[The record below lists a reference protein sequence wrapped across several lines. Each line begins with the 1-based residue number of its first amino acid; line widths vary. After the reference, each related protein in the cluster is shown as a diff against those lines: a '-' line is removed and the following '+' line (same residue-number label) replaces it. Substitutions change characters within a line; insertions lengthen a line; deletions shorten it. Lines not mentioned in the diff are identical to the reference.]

1 MAITNFVPT
10 IWSARLLEAL
20 KNEQIYTSPAVI
32 NRDYEGD
39 IAAYGS
45 TVKINSIGDVTVADY
60 TKDTNIADP
69 EGLSSEQT
77 TLVIDQ
83 AKYFNFLIDDI
94 DKAQQNPKL
103 MDSAMSQAA
112 FNLAT
117 VADNFVAALYVNAG
131 LSIADDTTPFVPTAA
146 TAYNLFVDA
155 RTKLTENA
163 VPMSGRYAIVPP
175 WLVGMLLEDSRFVSA
190 GTVATD
196 TVLRTGYIGKA
207 AGFDIYESNSVPN
220 TAGAKY
226 KLQFGH
232 PMAITFADQISE
244 VEAYRPEKRFADAC
258 KGLHLYGAKVVR
270 PKALLI
276 ATCSKA

>member
-20 KNEQIYTSPAVI
+20 RKELIYCSPAVI
-32 NRDYEGD
+32 NTDYEGE
-39 IAAYGS
+39 ISAYGN
-45 TVKINSIGDVTVADY
+45 TVKINAIGDVTVFDY
-60 TKDTNIADP
+60 TKDSDMPAP

-83 AKYFNFLIDDI
+83 SKGFNFLIDDI

-103 MDSAMSQAA
+103 MDAAMSQTAY
-112 FNLAT
+112 NVAT
-117 VADNFVAALYVNAG
+117 VADDFIAALYVNAG
-131 LSIADDTTPFVPTAA
+131 LTIADDTTPFFPTAT
-146 TAYNLFVDA
+146 TAYELFVDA
-155 RTKLTENA
+155 GVKLSENN
-163 VPMSGRYAIVPP
+163 VPKIGRYAIVPP
-175 WLVGMLLEDSRFVSA
+175 WLVGLLQKDARFVNA

-196 TVLRTGYIGKA
+196 AVLRTGYIGKA

-232 PMAITFADQISE
+232 PMAITFANQITK
-244 VEAYRPEKRFADAC
+244 VEAYRPERRFGDAC

>member
-20 KNEQIYTSPAVI
+20 RNEQIYTSAAVI
-32 NRDYEGD
+32 NRNYEGE
-39 IAAYGS
+39 ISAYGN

-60 TKDTNIADP
+60 TKDTDIAAP

-103 MDSAMSQAA
+103 MDAAMAQAGYNVA
-112 FNLAT
+112 A
-117 VADNFVAALYVNAG
+117 VADNFVAGLYVNAG
-131 LSIADDTTPFVPTAA
+131 LAIADDTTPFVPTAT
-146 TAYNLFVDA
+146 TAYELFTDA
-155 RTKLTENA
+155 RTKLTENN

-175 WLVGMLLEDSRFVSA
+175 WLVGMLLKDDRFVSA

-232 PMAITFADQISE
+232 PMAITFADQITE

-276 ATCSKA
+276 ATCNKA